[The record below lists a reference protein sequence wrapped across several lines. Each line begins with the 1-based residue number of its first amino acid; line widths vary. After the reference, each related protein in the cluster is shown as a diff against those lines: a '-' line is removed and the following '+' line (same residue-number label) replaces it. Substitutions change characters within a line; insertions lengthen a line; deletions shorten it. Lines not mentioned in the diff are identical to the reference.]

1 MHANLKGGLAISPPP
16 FSLMYTCG
24 VSLTHTLTYMLV
36 HTKPSTRAKPV
47 RNGQTKGLC
56 FTLLSVLG
64 AKVFHNLEAKQKEP
78 GEHAK

>member
-1 MHANLKGGLAISPPP
+1 
-16 FSLMYTCG
+16 
-24 VSLTHTLTYMLV
+24 MLV